1 MIFNYIE
8 KSVSRKVQ
16 LVNILYCTH
25 VETADSLAIKLN
37 CSPLT
42 ILEDINYLQESVKL
56 PIYEDA
62 AAKTYY
68 LNPSKNTTLHNY
80 LKQIYQTSIFLNFL
94 EYFLLDDKPKYSE
107 FIKEQHVSTAKGYR
121 LRDDV
126 AQYLNT
132 IGLSLKKN
140 IVTGSP
146 ILIRFLAVELT
157 RSFGLN
163 LVKMEMKTAELS
175 DTVLIRIEK
184 LLNIKFSAQE
194 YEFYTL
200 LMQTTLDSNLP
211 CAELALTQT
220 ELRGINSN
228 LYPNEYLAIVR
239 SVFQPYWGE
248 RTSCELS
255 FSILAFIATNSHI
268 FDKSLAPE
276 ILANNRAEFL
286 SMPEV
291 KSLIDLISQE
301 FNVPPEMTD
310 YFYTSIYIFL
320 RDALFRLQ
328 PIFSSSYVHLDADKT
343 SYVSRKL
350 NKILKDWNVTNLK
363 ISEQH
368 INALYN
374 RLVPILVTNLYKH
387 IYIVSERNIDAGF
400 LLDYLTTVTQTS
412 KLQIDI
418 ISKITDVSKETL
430 NDPQN
435 LFVVDKDLSSP
446 VQVPGNNVIYIFFP
460 LSGQQIFRLLRKIFK

>member
-8 KSVSRKVQ
+8 KSVTRKVQ

-56 PIYEDA
+56 PIYEDSMS
-62 AAKTYY
+62 KTYY
-68 LNPSKNTTLHNY
+68 LNPSKNATLHKY

-94 EYFLLDDKPKYSE
+94 EYFLLEDKPKYSE

-121 LRDDV
+121 LRDDIG
-126 AQYLNT
+126 QYLNA
-132 IGLSLKKN
+132 IGLRLKKN
-140 IVTGSP
+140 VVAGSP

-157 RSFGLN
+157 RTFGLKC
-163 LVKMEMKTAELS
+163 VKMEMHTAELA
-175 DTVLIRIEK
+175 DTVLMRIEK

-200 LMQTTLDSNLP
+200 LMQTSLDSNLP
-211 CAELALTQT
+211 CSEVTLTPI

-228 LYPNEYLAIVR
+228 LYPNEYLAVVR

-255 FSILAFIATNSHI
+255 FAILAFIATNSHI

-276 ILANNRAEFL
+276 MLVNNRAEFL
-286 SMPEV
+286 NMPEV
-291 KSLIDLISQE
+291 RDLVNRISQE
-301 FNVPPEMTD
+301 FNIPDEMTD
-310 YFYTSIYIFL
+310 YFYTSLYIFL

-343 SYVSRKL
+343 TYVSQKL
-350 NKILKDWNVTNLK
+350 GKILKDWNTYDLQ

-374 RLVPILVTNLYKH
+374 RLVPILVTNLYRH
-387 IYIVSERNIDAGF
+387 IYIVSERNLDAGF
-400 LLDYLTTVTQTS
+400 LLDYLSTVTRTS
-412 KLQIDI
+412 SLQIDI
-418 ISKITDVSKETL
+418 ITKISDVSKETL
-430 NDPQN
+430 NDPQT
-435 LFVVDKDLSSP
+435 LFIVDKDLSSP
-446 VQVPGNNVIYIFFP
+446 VQVPGDNVIYIFFP
-460 LSGQQIFRLLRKIFK
+460 LGGQQIFRLLRKIFK